1 MTVTVSEVTSNQSF
15 GVWLTRHNQMSALM
29 TSNVVTAD
37 ASNTGSVTTGNTY
50 VNGYFVADRLI
61 ANSELR
67 GGTANLAGPLFVS
80 SNTFFQYSSANV
92 LTITSNSSTSG
103 FVSNVAS
110 ASFGGNTLYSAAL
123 NTIVGGANLYVNAT
137 STSFIRP
144 VTANTITVSGAANLV
159 TTLGVGGNANVGGD
173 LRVAQNLYVVGNVQ
187 FYGVSAGDIVPTSNV
202 YSLGNTTSR
211 WTLYSMSGNFA
222 NGITVAGSNSSFN
235 TNLLYLDTTNSRIG
249 IGNSTPASVLT
260 VAGTVEMTSG
270 SLKFADGTTMSTAN
284 VARGSNTQIQ
294 FNDSTN
300 VNGSIDF
307 TYNKST
313 KIITANNMTVANL
326 TVSTTANVA
335 GLTTFGANVT
345 LSDTVTS
352 NVKTTGTIISNSI
365 AYTQATSFTFSNTA
379 AATVDSFPAASYR
392 AEFLLSMN
400 SGTNYHSSKIL
411 LLHDGSTSYIT
422 EYGSLL
428 NNVSLGTISS
438 TVNGGNVNLVV
449 TPTVGNVA
457 VKIVRNAVAI

>member
-50 VNGYFVADRLI
+50 VNGYFVATRLI

-67 GGTANLAGPLFVS
+67 GGTANVSGPLYVS
-80 SNTFFQYSSANV
+80 SNTFYQYSGANLV
-92 LTITSNSSTSG
+92 TITSNSSASNL
-103 FVSNVAS
+103 VSNVAY
-110 ASFGGNTLYSAAL
+110 ASFGGNTLYSAAI
-123 NTIVGGANLYVNAT
+123 NTILGGANLYVNAI
-137 STSFIRP
+137 STTFARP
-144 VTANTITVSGAANLV
+144 MTIANTLTVANTTNV
-159 TTLGVGGNANVGGD
+159 ATLGVLSNANVGGD
-173 LRVAQNLYVVGNVQ
+173 LRVEQNLYVVGNVQ

-202 YSLGNTTSR
+202 FSLGNTSNR
-211 WTLYSMSGNFA
+211 WTLYGVAGDFA

-235 TNLLYLDTTNSRIG
+235 TNQLFIDTTNSRVG
-249 IGNSTPASVLT
+249 IGNSTPASKLT
-260 VAGTVEMTSG
+260 VAGNVEMTTG
-270 SLKFADGTTMSTAN
+270 VLKFADGTTMATAN

-326 TVSTTANVA
+326 TVTTANVT
-335 GLTTFGANVT
+335 GLAAFGANVT
-345 LSDTVTS
+345 LSGTVTS
-352 NVKTTGTIISNSI
+352 NVKTTGVVISNSI
-365 AYTQATSFTFSNTA
+365 GFAQATSFTFTNTA
-379 AATVDSFPAASYR
+379 AFAVDSFPAASYR
-392 AEFLLSMN
+392 AAEFLLSMQ

-438 TVNGGNVNLVV
+438 TVSGGNVNLVI
-449 TPTVGNVA
+449 TPTVANVA
-457 VKIVRNAVAI
+457 VKIVRNAVSV